1 MENFL
6 LGNFCAPTLRFF
18 KTQGIHTKPNKTFGS
33 KYAPTWNIHLGFYP
47 SLQSLVWT
55 SIPKTFPA
63 FLCQDNEW
71 QCSEVYPAHSQ
82 PRPIKLSFNLT
93 KPPVRLL
100 RTWAPPGGQSWA
112 SLPCGWFWP
121 GSPSAVSVC
130 LSILS
135 HLAGTAQKGE
145 PAARPSTSF
154 RARNLSFFTR
164 DEAFYETKWVSF
176 KWSATKAPWLICLL
190 GYCSCHLWKTSGQQ
204 ID

>member
-1 MENFL
+1 MHRHGTFIWVCIPPCKPWFGPVFL
-6 LGNFCAPTLRFF
+6 KCSQRFRARTMSDSAQ
-18 KTQGIHTKPNKTFGS
+18 KCIPLIQNLVLLSWVLIWPNHLWGS
-33 KYAPTWNIHLGFYP
+33 
-47 SLQSLVWT
+47 
-55 SIPKTFPA
+55 
-63 FLCQDNEW
+63 
-71 QCSEVYPAHSQ
+71 SELEP
-82 PRPIKLSFNLT
+82 
-93 KPPVRLL
+93 
-100 RTWAPPGGQSWA
+100 PPGGQSWA

-130 LSILS
+130 FSILQ
-135 HLAGTAQKGE
+135 HLTGTAQKGE
-145 PAARPSTSF
+145 PEARPSTSF